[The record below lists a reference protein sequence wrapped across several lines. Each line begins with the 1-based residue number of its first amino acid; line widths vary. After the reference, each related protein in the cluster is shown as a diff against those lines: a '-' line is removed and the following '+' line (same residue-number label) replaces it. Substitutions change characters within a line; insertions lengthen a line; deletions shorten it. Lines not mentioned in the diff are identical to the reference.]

1 MTDSVRVD
9 ALVTSVE
16 PDPEAPLDLL
26 VVQSRS
32 MQPSQHPSMPNT
44 FTELVA
50 ASSGITV
57 GDTMHYDLLPQAG
70 PTWAV
75 HWAGWTAAAP

>member
-9 ALVTSVE
+9 AIVTSVE

-32 MQPSQHPSMPNT
+32 TQPSRYPSMPRT
-44 FTELVA
+44 FTDLLP
-50 ASSGITV
+50 ASSGIAV
-57 GDTMHYDLLPQAG
+57 GDTMHYDLLPQPG
-70 PTWAV
+70 PTWAE
-75 HWAGWTAAAP
+75 HLAGWTHAAT